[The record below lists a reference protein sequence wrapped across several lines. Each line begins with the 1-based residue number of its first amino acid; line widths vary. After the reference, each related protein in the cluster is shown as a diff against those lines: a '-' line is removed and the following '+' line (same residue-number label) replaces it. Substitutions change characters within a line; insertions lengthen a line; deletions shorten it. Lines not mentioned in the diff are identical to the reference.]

1 VKRNRSGIT
10 SFAVI
15 AAAVMLPVALS
26 AYRRGRFADYT
37 RSPEFRALVGDFLI

>member
-1 VKRNRSGIT
+1 MKRHRSGIT

-15 AAAVMLPVALS
+15 AAAVVLPVALT
-26 AYRRGRFADYT
+26 AYRRGRYGDYT

>member
-1 VKRNRSGIT
+1 MKRNRSGIT

-15 AAAVMLPVALS
+15 AAAVVLPVALS
-26 AYRRGRFADYT
+26 AYRRGRYGDYT